1 MIFSRAFLHITEV
14 QYVLI
19 SVAESCRSPKRSN
32 RTVLLS
38 AQSALSVVAEA
49 IRVVV
54 AHVI

>member
-1 MIFSRAFLHITEV
+1 VIFSRAFLHITEV